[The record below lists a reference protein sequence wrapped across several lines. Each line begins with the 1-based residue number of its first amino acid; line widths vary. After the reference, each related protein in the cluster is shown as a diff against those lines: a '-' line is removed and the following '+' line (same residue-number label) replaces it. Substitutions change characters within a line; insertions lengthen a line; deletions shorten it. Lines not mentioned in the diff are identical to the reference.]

1 MKKYVLV
8 VTLIGCLGLSIFIA
22 AQSTKQAAPNVSP
35 NAAPNATQIPDHIVY
50 RYFLGHLNHLELKSQ
65 ELGSQG
71 KNGNDLRDHYK
82 KKLGLTDAETT
93 KLKQIAS
100 ELESQ
105 INVQDSK
112 AKAFLQK
119 ERAKFPGGKLPSKE
133 ALPKVPQELI
143 TMQEEK
149 DKTIKKYVAQ
159 SKGALSKSAN
169 DKVDNFLTQEF
180 IKNITAQNVDI
191 PERRDPKKNA
201 LTPLTK

>member
-22 AQSTKQAAPNVSP
+22 AQSTKQAAPNVSL
-35 NAAPNATQIPDHIVY
+35 NATQIPDHIVY

-65 ELGSQG
+65 ELAKQG
-71 KNGNDLRDHYK
+71 QNADDMRDHYK
-82 KKLGLTDAETT
+82 KKLGLSDTETA

-105 INVQDSK
+105 IEVQDSK
-112 AKAFLQK
+112 AKAFIQK
-119 ERAKFPGGKLPSKE
+119 ERAKFPGGKLPFKE

-143 TMQEEK
+143 TMQQEK
-149 DKTIKKYVAQ
+149 DNTIKKYVAQ

-180 IKNITAQNVDI
+180 IKNVSVKGVDI
-191 PERRDPKKNA
+191 PRSHDPKKNGMS
-201 LTPLTK
+201 LSK